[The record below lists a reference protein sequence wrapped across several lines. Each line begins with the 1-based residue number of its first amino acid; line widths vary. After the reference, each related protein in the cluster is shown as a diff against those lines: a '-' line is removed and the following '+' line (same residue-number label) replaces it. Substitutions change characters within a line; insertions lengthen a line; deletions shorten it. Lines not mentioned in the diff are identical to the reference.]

1 MDTED
6 LTIENF
12 TFFKEALGI
21 DDPSK
26 EIIRDA
32 KKILTKVSEVH
43 SIIQIYLFSLQLL
56 LELLLCVSAEWVF
69 LNVI

>member
-1 MDTED
+1 VDSED

-12 TFFKEALGI
+12 TFFKEALGL

-32 KKILTKVSEVH
+32 KKILIKVSELHNMV
-43 SIIQIYLFSLQLL
+43 QMYLFSLQLL
-56 LELLLCVSAEWVF
+56 LDLL
-69 LNVI
+69 

>member
-1 MDTED
+1 MVFFFLSFFSVDTED

-12 TFFKEALGI
+12 TFFKEALGL

-32 KKILTKVSEVH
+32 KKILTKVSELH
-43 SIIQIYLFSLQLL
+43 SII
-56 LELLLCVSAEWVF
+56 
-69 LNVI
+69 

>member
-1 MDTED
+1 MLFFFFSVDSED

-12 TFFKEALGI
+12 TFFKESLGL

-32 KKILTKVSEVH
+32 KKILTKVSELH
-43 SIIQIYLFSLQLL
+43 SMIQIY
-56 LELLLCVSAEWVF
+56 VF
-69 LNVI
+69 VTFITRKPVMC

>member
-1 MDTED
+1 MFSPPVISED

-12 TFFKEALGI
+12 TFHKEALGI

-32 KKILTKVSEVH
+32 KRILTKVSELL
-43 SIIQIYLFSLQLL
+43 SIILMCLFSL
-56 LELLLCVSAEWVF
+56 
-69 LNVI
+69 VITRPVMC

>member
-1 MDTED
+1 VDSED

-12 TFFKEALGI
+12 TFFKEALGL

-32 KKILTKVSEVH
+32 KKILIKVSELH
-43 SIIQIYLFSLQLL
+43 SMVKSICFHYSYY
-56 LELLLCVSAEWVF
+56 
-69 LNVI
+69 

>member
-1 MDTED
+1 MFFFALPVKSED

-32 KKILTKVSEVH
+32 KRILRKVSELH
-43 SIIQIYLFSLQLL
+43 SIIQMYLFSLQLL
-56 LELLLCVSAEWVF
+56 LDLLCVSA
-69 LNVI
+69 

>member
-32 KKILTKVSEVH
+32 KKILIKVSEVH

>member
-1 MDTED
+1 MFDALFISVDSED

-12 TFFKEALGI
+12 TFFKEALGL

-32 KKILTKVSEVH
+32 KKILTKVSELH
-43 SIIQIYLFSLQLL
+43 SM
-56 LELLLCVSAEWVF
+56 V
-69 LNVI
+69 

>member
-1 MDTED
+1 MDSED

-12 TFFKEALGI
+12 TFFKEALGL

-43 SIIQIYLFSLQLL
+43 SMIVVYLFSFQFL
-56 LELLLCVSAEWVF
+56 LENLLYVGV
-69 LNVI
+69 

>member
-1 MDTED
+1 VDSDD

-12 TFFKEALGI
+12 TFFKEALGL

-32 KKILTKVSEVH
+32 KKILTKVSE
-43 SIIQIYLFSLQLL
+43 LL
-56 LELLLCVSAEWVF
+56 SMV
-69 LNVI
+69 

>member
-1 MDTED
+1 VDSED

-12 TFFKEALGI
+12 TFFKEALGL

-43 SIIQIYLFSLQLL
+43 SMIVVYLFSFQFL
-56 LELLLCVSAEWVF
+56 LENLLYVGV
-69 LNVI
+69 

>member
-1 MDTED
+1 MDSED

-32 KKILTKVSEVH
+32 KRILTKVSELH
-43 SIIQIYLFSLQLL
+43 SIIQMYLFSLQLL
-56 LELLLCVSAEWVF
+56 LDLLCVSA
-69 LNVI
+69 